1 MSWFRCV
8 SLFSLLFLAVI
19 SAGSV
24 VADEGKDASMAFP
37 SELIH
42 FQPYEGNPVFQ
53 AGPAGA
59 WDENIRERGW
69 ILYEEGIYH
78 LWYTG
83 YKTGDNELRLLGY
96 AHSEDGIHWE
106 RHPDNP
112 IHRDGWVEDMI
123 VLKVGDTWYMFAEG
137 EGDLTHLLLSKDRIH
152 WEDQGA
158 LTILKTN
165 GEAIEPG
172 PFGTPVILYEN
183 DTWYFFYEREDI
195 AIWLAT
201 SKDLKTWVHV
211 QDEPVI
217 DRGPHA
223 YDLDMIALDQIIRHE
238 DCYYA
243 YFHGLY
249 PGGKPREWCS
259 AIAASRDLIHW
270 EKYSGNPLIRDNKSS
285 PIVVKTED
293 GYRLYTMHPAV
304 HLFLPAG
311 K

>member
-1 MSWFRCV
+1 MSFVRSAV
-8 SLFSLLFLAVI
+8 FHFTLLLLLAVAFA
-19 SAGSV
+19 SAE
-24 VADEGKDASMAFP
+24 APQEKLPFP

-53 AGPAGA
+53 AGNEGD

-69 ILYEEGIYH
+69 ILYEDGDYH

-83 YKTGDNELRLLGY
+83 YRNGDNELRLLGY
-96 AHSEDGIHWE
+96 AHSTDGINWE

-123 VLKVGDTWYMFAEG
+123 VVKVDGVYHMFAEG
-137 EGDLTHLLLSKDRIH
+137 DGDLTHLLTSTDRIH
-152 WEDQGA
+152 WTDHGVI
-158 LTILKTN
+158 TVLKTN
-165 GEAIEPG
+165 GEAIDPG
-172 PFGTPVILYEN
+172 PFGTPTVFYEDGTWYLLYER
-183 DTWYFFYEREDI
+183 DDI

-201 SKDLKTWVHV
+201 ATDPMVWKHV

-217 DRGPHA
+217 DRGPDA
-223 YDLDMIALDQIIRHE
+223 YDKDMIALDQVVKVDGI
-238 DCYYA
+238 YYA

-249 PGGKPREWCS
+249 PGGRPREWCS

-270 EKYSGNPLIRDNKSS
+270 EKFSGNPLIRDNKSS
-285 PIVVKTED
+285 PIVVHNGEE
-293 GYRLYTMHPAV
+293 YWLYTMHPAV
-304 HLFLPAG
+304 HLFKPAG